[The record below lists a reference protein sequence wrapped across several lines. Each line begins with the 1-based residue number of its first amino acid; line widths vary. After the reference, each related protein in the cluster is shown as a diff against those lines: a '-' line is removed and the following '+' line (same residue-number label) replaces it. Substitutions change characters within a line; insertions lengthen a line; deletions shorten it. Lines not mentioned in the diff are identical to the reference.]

1 MDIPIED
8 LRARVFGLL
17 VACPLDVRNTGP
29 ASPTC
34 QLECKRQLHL
44 RERAAWV
51 KSLSIDELKRILTE
65 HEECFKSLEKTP
77 HP

>member
-1 MDIPIED
+1 MEIPTED

-17 VACPLDVRNTGP
+17 VACPLEVRGTGA
-29 ASPTC
+29 ASEICTLDWIRP
-34 QLECKRQLHL
+34 LHL

-51 KSLSIDELKRILTE
+51 DSLSIEELQRIVTE

-77 HP
+77 LS